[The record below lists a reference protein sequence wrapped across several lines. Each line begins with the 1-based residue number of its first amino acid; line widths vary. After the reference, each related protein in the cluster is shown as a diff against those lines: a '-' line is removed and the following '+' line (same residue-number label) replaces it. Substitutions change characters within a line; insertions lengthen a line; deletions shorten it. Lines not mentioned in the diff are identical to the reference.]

1 MRLVVDKVNYG
12 SSLFP
17 ANYKGLADKGRLY
30 AILSKNNKKY

>member
-17 ANYKGLADKGRLY
+17 ANYKGLAGM
-30 AILSKNNKKY
+30 ALSS